1 MNGERL
7 FSGIVK
13 LLTLLAVSI
22 LGFIIVFIALESMP
36 AIKYAG
42 LKGLFGFERWNP
54 VGSPPVIS
62 ILPMIVATVYVSL
75 LAVAIAL
82 PVGVG
87 SAVFLSCIAPD
98 WLRKML
104 RPFIDIMAGIPS
116 VVYGF
121 IGLIVV
127 VGSIEDYTKLSS
139 GESMLAG
146 GIILAIMTLPYIVST
161 CDESMVAVIRQYEK
175 VSKAL
180 GISRGH
186 MIGHLVL
193 PGSKRAI
200 LAGMVLSFARASGET
215 MAVMMV
221 IGNSPIFPRL
231 MGKSQTIP
239 SLIALEMGGAQI
251 DSIHYHALFAAGL
264 VLMIIRF
271 VINMAFYY
279 LKKGMQI

>member
-1 MNGERL
+1 MNGEKL

-22 LGFIIVFIALESMP
+22 LGFIILFIAMESMP

-42 LKGLFGFERWNP
+42 FGGIFGFERWNP
-54 VGSPPVIS
+54 IGDPPIIS
-62 ILPMIVATVYVSL
+62 IMPMIASTMYVSF

-82 PVGVG
+82 PIGVG
-87 SAVFLSCIAPD
+87 SAVFLSCIAPVG
-98 WLRKML
+98 LRKMMK
-104 RPFIDIMAGIPS
+104 PFIDIMAGIPS

-121 IGLIVV
+121 IGLIVI
-127 VGSIEDYTKLSS
+127 VGAIEDYTALSS
-139 GESMLAG
+139 GESVLAG
-146 GIILAIMTLPYIVST
+146 GMILSIMILPYMVST
-161 CDESMVAVIRQYEK
+161 CDESMIAVIRQYEN

-180 GISRGH
+180 GVSRWH
-186 MIGHLVL
+186 MIRYLVI

-200 LAGMVLSFARASGET
+200 LAGTVLSFARASGET

-221 IGNSPIFPRL
+221 IGNSPILPRL
-231 MGKSQTIP
+231 MGKAQTIP
-239 SLIALEMGGAQI
+239 SLIALEMGGAQV

-271 VINMAFYY
+271 AINMAFYY
-279 LKKGMQI
+279 IKKGMQI